1 MFVTPSHLP
10 PFLRRIAATLRRRG
24 FPTYVVGGAVRELL
38 EGRSPEDW
46 DLATAA
52 APAEVLRCF
61 RRVVPTGL
69 RHGTVLVIEEGQQVE
84 VSTFRTA
91 SDGASPARGA
101 PGGSSG
107 LPLKLLD
114 DLASRDFTVNAMAL
128 DPGSGALVDP
138 QNGLADLRRGRLRAV
153 GTPEHRFAEDP
164 LRLLRAAR
172 FLATHPW
179 RLHVPTRRS
188 MPDFAPQLRQV
199 APERLRQELERLL
212 LGPQPARGLELMRR
226 TGQLAVV
233 LPELAACVGVRQNR
247 YHAHDVYHHTL
258 RCVAAAPADPALRW
272 AALLHD
278 VGKPPT
284 KVRRRGRVHFYG
296 HEQESLRLAE
306 SVLQRLRFSHEL
318 QERVLHLVAHHLIGY
333 TSGWS
338 DAAVRRFIRRLGE
351 EHVESMLTFAR
362 ADALARGRGSA
373 AVAPIE
379 ELARRVTAQLQRRC
393 AFHRRQL
400 AVDGR
405 TVQRLLGI
413 GPGPQVGAA
422 LAELLDYVNDD
433 PRRNT
438 KRHLGAYLRRSA
450 EHGTKGSRG

>member
-1 MFVTPSHLP
+1 MFLTPSHLP
-10 PFLRRIAATLRRRG
+10 ASLRRIAATLRRRG
-24 FPTYVVGGAVRELL
+24 FPTYVVGGALRELL
-38 EGRSPEDW
+38 EGRTPSDW

-52 APAEVLRCF
+52 APAEVLRSF

-84 VSTFRTA
+84 VSTFRAATHGEAPDRRA
-91 SDGASPARGA
+91 SGDSPD
-101 PGGSSG
+101 
-107 LPLKLLD
+107 LPVKLLE
-114 DLASRDFTVNAMAL
+114 DLACRDFTINAMAL

-138 QNGLADLRRGRLRAV
+138 HDGLADLHRGRLRAV

-179 RLHVPTRRS
+179 RLHAPTRRS

-212 LGPQPARGLELMRR
+212 LGPQPARGLELMRH

-233 LPELAACVGVRQNR
+233 LPELGACVGVRQNR

-258 RCVAAAPADPALRW
+258 RCVAAAPADPVLRW

-278 VGKPPT
+278 IGKPPT

-306 SVLQRLRFSHEL
+306 SVVQRLRFSHEL
-318 QERVLHLVAHHLIGY
+318 QEKILRLVAHHLIGY
-333 TSGWS
+333 TSVWS

-351 EHVESMLTFAR
+351 DHVETMLAFAR

-379 ELARRVTAQLQRRC
+379 ELARRVAAQFQRRC

-405 TVQRLLGI
+405 AVQRLLGI

-438 KRHLGAYLRRSA
+438 TRHLSAYLRRSA
-450 EHGTKGSRG
+450 AQGTRRSGG